1 MGEDRPR
8 TAGEVCR
15 IADISYRQLDDWCRT
30 GLVPLPD
37 PMPGYGRRRQ
47 FDQAAV
53 DRVVEIAEAR
63 RRVASLRQVA
73 S

>member
-1 MGEDRPR
+1 VGEDTFL

-30 GLVPLPD
+30 GLVPLAD
-37 PMPGYGRRRQ
+37 PMPGYGRRRL
-47 FDQAAV
+47 FDQSAV
-53 DRVVEIAEAR
+53 ERVIEIAQAR
-63 RRVASLRQVA
+63 RQVAALRQVA